1 MCNFLIKKNVKRIL
15 TGILTVIV
23 VLMSV
28 DLRNIISVQA
38 ATEYETLYLIDNT
51 AEKWV
56 KNDNAEIK
64 AIDNSHGH
72 TEYWMTKDDEN
83 VWSVLIPKDAYNITF
98 NRYAEDKITQ
108 WNSWSAGGRDKNNAY
123 YIDGSEYG
131 HWEAREDG
139 NSEECFHIGDIVYL
153 SVEKFKC
160 WNVDNAEL
168 YVCLSAIKEDYS
180 NKDIPIS
187 NLTESGH
194 IIKKCTK
201 VDDYI
206 YAYVISNEEEKTDC
220 LSFWRGNSDTLWNN
234 SVELKYSDYSNGL
247 NRVNVT
253 GWDNSGYIDSY
264 FNSRVY
270 IDSLVKL
277 GYLTENEKEELMDVD
292 GDGLDIDEEYL
303 CGTSP
308 SNSDS
313 DYDQLSDYDE
323 IYIYGTD
330 PTRVDSDGDGMS
342 DGTEIQIGLDP
353 NNIDTNGDGIIDSEE
368 ITFQQVRNKSF
379 NDISDNLIVPDIFIE
394 GKGDY
399 SLKINVEDISDNE
412 MFKKD
417 WIIGN
422 VYNFKHDDNMVFNS
436 SQLYFHIDK
445 KELDSVNADELCI
458 AYYNENTNGLEFV
471 ESTFD
476 EENSTI
482 SASVEHYSIFFVVN
496 IEKYIKELMVDSTG
510 DVVIKGKADIAF
522 VIDSTGS
529 MRNVIEQVKNCVS
542 KFAGELAE
550 NKVDVRIGLIEYK
563 DIYED
568 YISSTK
574 SYGWFNDIE
583 EFKNQLNKLEA
594 SGGGDDPE
602 SLVDALNVMLLNLK
616 FRSDVSKYTVV
627 ITDASYKNGIV
638 NDSNYTLDEMTEE
651 LSKKGIITTVITNPI
666 YAGDYENLVNKTGGK
681 IEDITSDFS
690 DNLRNV
696 VTEIIDDIGEGC
708 WIRLINGEIIKLE
721 KNPNEGDRKIDSDGD
736 GIPDLVE
743 LRNKVHMDFSFIPK
757 KYRDKYNLCNYIECW
772 QFYSNPSKKD
782 TDGDTLEDSIDVFP
796 TQYQPMEFGLEVS
809 SVYYLKLFNKTLREK
824 DKSTANYEF
833 ARCIASI
840 SYGKTLKNVAM
851 WGMVAGLYY
860 SELVEGY
867 MRNNGLDSNMAVSL
881 YLDIDGE
888 HVQALERNKVD
899 FAHMMAT
906 IACNLYEGKGKELA
920 ALGGVSPAL
929 HGTVNDYSGY
939 YGDVFG
945 TLFAL
950 PSLNNDDYLADLDA
964 VNILK
969 KLQNNDIVEV
979 CENYYQY
986 IDEGKINRAYEF
998 TKNIRSGSYV
1008 DGLNYLVIEAN
1019 IYADNVKFDSEEVN
1033 KNARKTICKF
1043 ILNLI
1048 MQNNELINYLG

>member
-1 MCNFLIKKNVKRIL
+1 M
-15 TGILTVIV
+15 

-28 DLRNIISVQA
+28 DLSNIITVQA
-38 ATEYETLYLIDNT
+38 TTEYEILYLIDNT
-51 AEKWV
+51 TEKWV

-72 TEYWMTKDDEN
+72 TAYWMTKDDEN
-83 VWSVLIPKDAYNITF
+83 VWSVKIPKDAYNITF
-98 NRYAEDKITQ
+98 NRYSEDKITQ

-123 YIDGSEYG
+123 YVDGSEYG
-131 HWEAREDG
+131 HWEIVEND
-139 NSEECFHIGDIVYL
+139 NNEEYFHVGDIVYL
-153 SVEKFKC
+153 SVEKFNY
-160 WNVDNAEL
+160 WNLDNAEL
-168 YVCLSAIKEDYS
+168 YVCFSSIGKEDYN
-180 NKDIPIS
+180 NKDVLIG
-187 NLTESGH
+187 NVVESGY
-194 IIKKCTK
+194 IMKKCIK
-201 VDDYI
+201 IDDYI

-220 LSFWRGNSDTLWNN
+220 LRFWRGNSNTLWND

-253 GWDNSGYIDSY
+253 GWDDSGYIDGY
-264 FNSRVY
+264 FNSNVY
-270 IDSLVKL
+270 FDSLVKL
-277 GYLTENEKEELMDVD
+277 GYLTEDEREEMMDID

-303 CGTSP
+303 YGTNP

-330 PTRVDSDGDGMS
+330 PTKVDSDGDGMS
-342 DGTEIQIGLDP
+342 DGIEIQIGLNP
-353 NNIDTNGDGIIDSEE
+353 NNIDSNGDGVIDSEE

-379 NDISDNLIVPDIFIE
+379 NDISDNLTVPEIFIE

-399 SLKINVEDISDNE
+399 SLKINVEDISANE

-422 VYNFKHDDNMVFNS
+422 VYNFKHNDNMVFNS
-436 SQLYFHIDK
+436 SQLYFHINK
-445 KELDSVNADELCI
+445 KELSNINADELCI
-458 AYYNENTNGLEFV
+458 AYYNEKTNSLEFI

-476 EENSTI
+476 EESSTI
-482 SASVEHYSIFFVVN
+482 SASVEHYSIYFVVN
-496 IEKYIKELMVDSTG
+496 IAKYIKELMVESTS

-529 MRNVIEQVKNCVS
+529 MRNVIEQVKNSVS
-542 KFAGELAE
+542 KFASELDE
-550 NKVDVRIGLIEYK
+550 NKVDVRVGLVEYK

-574 SYGWFNDIE
+574 SYGWFDDIG
-583 EFKNQLNKLEA
+583 EFKKQLSKLEA
-594 SGGGDDPE
+594 SGGGDGPE

-616 FRSDVSKYTVV
+616 FRNDVSKYAIV
-627 ITDASYKNGIV
+627 ITDASYKNGTV
-638 NDSNYTLDEMTEE
+638 NDNNYTLEEMTEE
-651 LSKKGIITTVITNPI
+651 LSKKEIITTVITNSI
-666 YAGDYENLVNKTGGK
+666 YASDYENLVKKTGGR

-696 VTEIIDDIGEGC
+696 VTDIIEDIGEGC
-708 WIRLINGEIIKLE
+708 WIVLINGELIKLE
-721 KNPNEGDRKIDSDGD
+721 KNPNEGDKEIDSDGD

-743 LRNKVHMDFSFIPK
+743 LCDKVHMDFSFIPQ
-757 KYRDKYNLCNYIECW
+757 KYRDKYNLSNYIECW

-782 TDGDTLEDSIDVFP
+782 TDGDTLEDGIDVFP
-796 TQYQPMEFGLEVS
+796 TQYQPMEFGLKVS
-809 SVYYLKLFNKTLREK
+809 SVYYLKLFNKTLRKK
-824 DKSTANYEF
+824 DKNTANYEF

-840 SYGKTLKNVAM
+840 SYGKTLKDVAL
-851 WGMVAGLYY
+851 WGAVAGLYF

-867 MRNNGLDSNMAVSL
+867 MTNNGLESYMAGYL
-881 YLDIDGE
+881 YMDIDEE
-888 HVQALERNKVD
+888 HIQALERNKVD

-906 IACNLYEGKGKELA
+906 IACNLYEGKGKNLA
-920 ALGGVSPAL
+920 ALGGVSPAM

-945 TLFAL
+945 TLFAI
-950 PSLNNDDYLADLDA
+950 PSMNNDDYLADLDA

-969 KLQNNDIVEV
+969 RLQNNDIVEIF
-979 CENYYQY
+979 EDYYQD
-986 IDEGKINRAYEF
+986 INEGKINRAYEF
-998 TKNIRSGSYV
+998 TKNIGNGSYTV
-1008 DGLNYLVIEAN
+1008 GLNYLVSEAN
-1019 IYADNVKFDSEEVN
+1019 IYADNVKFDSEELN
-1033 KNARKTICKF
+1033 MNARKTICKF
-1043 ILNLI
+1043 ILNLM